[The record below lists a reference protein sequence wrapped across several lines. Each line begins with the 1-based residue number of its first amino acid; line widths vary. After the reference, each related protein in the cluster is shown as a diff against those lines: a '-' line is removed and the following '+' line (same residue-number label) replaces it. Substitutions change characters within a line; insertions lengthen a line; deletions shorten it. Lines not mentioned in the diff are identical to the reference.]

1 MFSLITSFAI
11 TLPET
16 AIPDILANVSGI
28 FTDLSPIILLLFGV
42 YTGFLILNFVIRWF
56 WPHTFKTE
64 TGEHYK
70 MSRYEA
76 ERFGYDEFDDEND
89 E

>member
-1 MFSLITSFAI
+1 MFSFITSFAI

-28 FTDLSPIILLLFGV
+28 FTDLSPIIFLLFGV
-42 YTGFLILNFVIRWF
+42 YVAFMILSFIVRWF
-56 WPHTFKTE
+56 WPHTFTTE

-70 MSRYEA
+70 MSRYKA
-76 ERFGYDEFDDEND
+76 EEFGSDEFDDD
-89 E
+89 EF